1 MKRSHMPLRAPS
13 TPIPGG
19 GHGERRPALTGASA
33 TASLAFLFVLAFL
46 GLGVADGHAAGP
58 AGRSVLIKGTAYAF
72 DNQAPIAGATIR
84 ARGAPGAEARSRAN
98 GHYRL
103 KVPARRKVTPF
114 VKARGYH
121 GIFLQTFHT
130 HRRNLRKVNF
140 QIPTERTYLAL
151 AALLQVRLDQNG
163 DPRRCAI
170 VSTVSTKKIRDLS
183 FSEFVAYGAH
193 GVPGATATTSPR
205 LPGPIYFNDNVIPD
219 PSLTE
224 TSTDGG
230 VIWTEVPRGRYRVR
244 AEHPSKRFASF
255 VATCRNGRV
264 VNANPPWG
272 LYQLRRGEKAHRA
285 ATAR

>member
-1 MKRSHMPLRAPS
+1 MMRSRMPCARSTAISPGDHRKRRR
-13 TPIPGG
+13 TPIGVS
-19 GHGERRPALTGASA
+19 GAVGIA
-33 TASLAFLFVLAFL
+33 VLFLLAPL
-46 GLGVADGHAAGP
+46 GLGVAEGHAAGP
-58 AGRSVLIKGTAYAF
+58 PRRSVLIKGTAYAF

-84 ARGAPGAEARSRAN
+84 ARGAPGAKARSRAN

-103 KVPARRKVTPF
+103 RVPARREVTPF
-114 VKARGYH
+114 IKARGYH

-130 HRRNLRKVNF
+130 HRRNLRRVNF

-151 AALLQVRLDQNG
+151 AALLHVRLDQNG
-163 DPRRCAI
+163 DLRRCAI

-193 GVPGATATTSPR
+193 GVPGATAATTPT

-230 VIWTEVPRGRYRVR
+230 VVWTEVPRGRYRVR

-255 VATCRNGRV
+255 VATCRNGRL

-272 LYQLRRGEKAHRA
+272 LYQLKRGERPRGVAS
-285 ATAR
+285 AR